1 MAEPATPASPVPPV
15 AAQPVSAPPDTAEGA
30 AAAREARLVRDVRW
44 RLVAWSGGSTLLVLV
59 LLGVALYLSV
69 ASSLE
74 ATGIG
79 ALQQRASDI
88 RSFGRPPGGAESPI
102 DLVFGGG
109 GTFAVLITSEGT
121 AIGPRGFQVPQGLPD
136 LNAASDA
143 RLSGRDVRL
152 STITI
157 RLPGQLGRAQDVP
170 VRQLTIPLDAPQAE
184 LVVQVVQDRT
194 AEIRTLESLVLVL
207 IGGGLVVVL
216 VAMGYGAVNARRAL
230 VPIRDSLAAQRTALR
245 HQREFAADAS
255 HELRT
260 PLTVIRSSVE
270 HLRRNPSRPIGEV
283 GDALGDI
290 DAEVQHL
297 TTLVEDLLLLA
308 RSDSGAVTLDRVPLH
323 LDDVAA
329 EAAAALAQP
338 AAAAGVRVE
347 VDPEPAATVG
357 DPARLRQLV
366 MILVDNAIRHS
377 PRDAAVRVVV
387 RAAGD
392 ATTVAVEDAGP
403 GVRPEDRDRV
413 FDRFWRAPG
422 APAGGTGLG
431 LAIARWIAEHH
442 DGSISVDASAAGGA
456 RFEVRLPTHPGNP
469 PQEVPA

>member
-1 MAEPATPASPVPPV
+1 MAD
-15 AAQPVSAPPDTAEGA
+15 AAEEA
-30 AAAREARLVRDVRW
+30 AAATEARLVRDVRW
-44 RLVAWSGGSTLLVLV
+44 RLVAWSGGSTLLVLL

-74 ATGIG
+74 AAGVA
-79 ALQQRASDI
+79 ALEQRADDI
-88 RSFGRPPGGAESPI
+88 RAFPRPGDDPDSPI
-102 DLVFGGG
+102 GVVFGGG
-109 GTFAVLITSEGT
+109 GTLAIIVTPNGS
-121 AIGPRGFQVPQGLPD
+121 AIGPRGVGVPEGMPD
-136 LNAASDA
+136 LDA
-143 RLSGRDVRL
+143 RAAATTGRDVRL
-152 STITI
+152 SSIEI
-157 RLPGQLGRAQDVP
+157 QLPGPAGRAVTVP
-170 VRQLTIPLDAPQAE
+170 VRQLTRTLGDASTGFY
-184 LVVQVVQDRT
+184 VQVVQDRT

-207 IGGGLVVVL
+207 LGGGLVVVL
-216 VAMGYGAVNARRAL
+216 VAMGFGAVYARRAL

-260 PLTVIRSSVE
+260 PLTVILASVD
-270 HLRRNPSRPIGEV
+270 HLRKNHDRPVGQVGE
-283 GDALGDI
+283 ALGDI
-290 DAEVQHL
+290 DAEVEHL

-338 AAAAGVRVE
+338 AAAAGVRVQ

-387 RAAGD
+387 RAAPD

-403 GVRPEDRDRV
+403 GVRPEDRERV

-422 APAGGTGLG
+422 APPGGTGLG
-431 LAIARWIAEHH
+431 LAIAKWIAEHH
-442 DGSISVDASAAGGA
+442 NGSISVDASAAGGA
-456 RFEVRLPTHPGNP
+456 RFEVRLPSQTSTP
-469 PQEVPA
+469 PQEVPV